1 MSCELTPEELKR
13 YNRHL
18 ILDDVGVEGQTRLKR
33 ASVVLV
39 GTGGL
44 GAPAALYLAAA
55 GVGRLGLVDFDE
67 VDVSNL
73 QRQVIFGTSD
83 AGRPKTTAAA
93 ERLADLNPGLD
104 VVTHETRLTAANAR
118 EILGDYDIVVDGSD
132 NFATK
137 YLINDACVL
146 LGKPDVYGS
155 VLRFEGQAAVF
166 GPEGPCYRCLY
177 SEPPPPDAVPS
188 CADAGV
194 LGVLPGIIGSI
205 QATEAIKLI
214 LGRGKTLAGR
224 LLLLDALDMS
234 FRTLEVPRNP
244 GCPLCGSEPTIT
256 ELIDYDEFCGGSGG
270 DPQTAAEIPGINPT
284 DLKACL
290 DAGSV
295 VLLDVR
301 EPYERN
307 ICDIGGEFIP
317 MNQIPA
323 VAEKL
328 DHSADIVV
336 YCRVG
341 IRSAYVVRYL
351 IDRGFDSVRNLNG
364 GLHAW
369 ARDVDPDFPRY

>member
-1 MSCELTPEELKR
+1 VSDELTPEELKR

-33 ASVVLV
+33 ASVLLV

-55 GVGRLGLVDFDE
+55 GVGRLGLVDFDT
-67 VDVSNL
+67 VDVTNL
-73 QRQVIFGTSD
+73 QRQIIFGTSD
-83 AGRPKTTAAA
+83 AGRPKTDAAA
-93 ERLADLNPGLD
+93 RRLADLNPALD
-104 VVTHETRLTAANAR
+104 IVTHDTRLTAANAI
-118 EILGDYDIVVDGSD
+118 EILEGYDVVIDGSD

-137 YLINDACVL
+137 YLVNDACVL

-177 SEPPPPDAVPS
+177 PEPPPPGAVPS

-194 LGVLPGIIGSI
+194 LGVLPGIVGSI

-234 FRTLEVPRNP
+234 FRTLEVPPNLD
-244 GCPLCGSEPTIT
+244 CPMCGPAPSIT
-256 ELIDYDEFCGGSGG
+256 ELIDYDEFCGTGGVDAESG
-270 DPQTAAEIPGINPT
+270 AEIPGIDPAE
-284 DLKACL
+284 LKACL
-290 DAGSV
+290 DASSV
-295 VLLDVR
+295 TLLDVR
-301 EPYERN
+301 EPYERD
-307 ICDIGGEFIP
+307 ICNIGGDFIP
-317 MNQIPA
+317 ISQIPA
-323 VAEKL
+323 VIDRL
-328 DHSADIVV
+328 DRNADIVV
-336 YCRVG
+336 YCHHG

-351 IDRGFDSVRNLNG
+351 LENGFDTVRNLNG
-364 GLHAW
+364 GIHAW
-369 ARDVDPDFPRY
+369 ARDVDPEFPRY